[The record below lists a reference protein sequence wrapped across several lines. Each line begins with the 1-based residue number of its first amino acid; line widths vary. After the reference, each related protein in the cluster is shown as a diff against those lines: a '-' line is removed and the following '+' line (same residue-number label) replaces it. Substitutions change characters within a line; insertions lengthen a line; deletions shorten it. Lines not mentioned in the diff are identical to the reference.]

1 MDLAGDILTLTDA
14 NRYVLTKDTYMTGM
28 YVIEAT
34 GAQTK
39 HFYISHGDLFGELVN
54 LRYLVDDAVT
64 LSIELQSIALKAA
77 NWQPSPAH
85 STGVMAAADAQKLNT
100 NYPKREIIT
109 TGSSMRVEA
118 TVSGACNIGVQA
130 VGILGC
136 APAREVIT

>member
-1 MDLAGDILTLTDA
+1 MDLAGDILKLTDA

-39 HFYISHGDLFGELVN
+39 YFYISHGDLYGELVN

-64 LSIELQSIALKAA
+64 LDIELQSIALKAG

-85 STGVMAAADAQKLNT
+85 STGVMAATDAQKLNT
-100 NYPKREIIT
+100 NYPHREIISTGSQMRVAAT
-109 TGSSMRVEA
+109 TG
-118 TVSGACNIGVQA
+118 GACNIGVQA
-130 VGILGC
+130 IGILGC
-136 APAREVIT
+136 DPAREVI

>member
-1 MDLAGDILTLTDA
+1 MDLAGDILTLTDSS
-14 NRYVLTKDTYMTGM
+14 RYVLTKDTYMTGM

-39 HFYISHGDLFGELVN
+39 HFYISHGDLYGELVN
-54 LRYLVDDAVT
+54 LRYLVDEAET
-64 LSIELQSIALKAA
+64 LSIELQSIALKAG

-100 NYPKREIIT
+100 NYPLREIIT
-109 TGSSMRVEA
+109 TGSEMRVEA
-118 TVSGACNIGVQA
+118 TVGGACNIGVQA

-136 APAREVIT
+136 SPAREIA

>member
-1 MDLAGDILTLTDA
+1 MDLAGDILTLTDSS
-14 NRYVLTKDTYMTGM
+14 RYVLTKDTYMTGM

-39 HFYISHGDLFGELVN
+39 HFYISHGDLYGELVN
-54 LRYLVDDAVT
+54 LRYLVDEAET
-64 LSIELQSIALKAA
+64 LSIELQSIALKAG

-109 TGSSMRVEA
+109 TGSSMRVAA
-118 TVSGACNIGVQA
+118 TVSGTCNIGVQA

-136 APAREVIT
+136 DPAREVA